1 MRNHGNHHESHKDQ
15 QKQAKETSTKHTNP
29 TYPGSSKAPHVLSA
43 LLSILL
49 GLGPQPSAHL
59 GRVWSPVE
67 TPQRRKFRYWK
78 RMCRKF
84 TNEITTEII

>member
-1 MRNHGNHHESHKDQ
+1 MEIHHESHKDQ
-15 QKQAKETSTKHTNP
+15 QKQAKEQDGTSTKHTNQ

-59 GRVWSPVE
+59 GRVWSPILEKDV
-67 TPQRRKFRYWK
+67 
-78 RMCRKF
+78 
-84 TNEITTEII
+84 